1 MLAAEVELDS
11 TPEPSQADVLQQQLL
26 AKQQAELEEYQRELE
41 REARRE
47 AREMRRLEREVQQQ
61 QRQLARGQP
70 EPLARV
76 SGGSGGAL
84 VPGPAL
90 EVTVMRV
97 VGCDLLTS
105 GLTGRDFTVITYAG
119 SRAGWSGRVGFKQCL
134 RPLLSQGSE
143 RRPWIWRALQCNPWA
158 NKSASDNCTTLYCRR
173 ARRSH
178 QDWQR
183 WQRPRPA
190 GGALACRGWPAADLH
205 R

>member
-11 TPEPSQADVLQQQLL
+11 TPVPSQADVLQQQLR

-76 SGGSGGAL
+76 SGGSGGGTL

-97 VGCDLLTS
+97 VGCDV
-105 GLTGRDFTVITYAG
+105 LTGRVTGGDFTVLTYTG
-119 SRAGWSGRVGFKQCL
+119 SRAGDGRGVLGGLARVGALNAVLDRK
-134 RPLLSQGSE
+134 E
-143 RRPWIWRALQCNPWA
+143 RVP
-158 NKSASDNCTTLYCRR
+158 
-173 ARRSH
+173 
-178 QDWQR
+178 
-183 WQRPRPA
+183 
-190 GGALACRGWPAADLH
+190 
-205 R
+205 